1 MLNESF
7 ESATFPPAGWTTVAS
22 GGIMIT
28 RDTTTGSSGSAS
40 VKFNGNGANAQNASI
55 SYTVTVTSNSFLSFY
70 WKASS
75 EPGGDILSFC
85 LDSTPCTI
93 NTSGI
98 TPWTKVTY
106 NLSP

>member
-1 MLNESF
+1 MNESF
-7 ESATFPPAGWTTVAS
+7 ESAIFPPAGWSTVAS
-22 GGIMIT
+22 GGVTIT

-40 VKFNGNGANAQNASI
+40 VRFNGNGVNSQNASL
-55 SYTVTVTSNSFLSFY
+55 SYTINIASNSFLSFY

-85 LDSTPCTI
+85 LDAIPCTI
-93 NTSGI
+93 NISGI
-98 TPWTKVTY
+98 TGWTKVTY